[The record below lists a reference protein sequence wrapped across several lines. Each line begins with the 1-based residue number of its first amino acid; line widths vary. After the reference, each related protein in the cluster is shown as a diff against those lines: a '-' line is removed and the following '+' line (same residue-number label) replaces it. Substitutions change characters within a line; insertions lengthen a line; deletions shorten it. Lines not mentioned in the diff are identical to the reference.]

1 MYKAYLRTIRLN
13 RIRLEMTPLEKES
26 KGNTYSRKVGRK

>member
-1 MYKAYLRTIRLN
+1 
-13 RIRLEMTPLEKES
+13 MTPLEKES